1 MIKYEQ
7 NIQDIQD
14 TIIRPS
20 IWIMG
25 TEREKKYKIKS
36 IFNKAKAKKNQ
47 NLEGDGY
54 ADTRS
59 L

>member
-1 MIKYEQ
+1 MIKYEE
-7 NIQDIQD
+7 NIQDIED
-14 TIIRPS
+14 IIIRPS

-36 IFNKAKAKKNQ
+36 IFNKTKEKISKCS
-47 NLEGDGY
+47 EGDGY

-59 L
+59 I